1 LSKSS
6 VPISDPRD
14 KQEPDP
20 SGAAVATPVHSRL
33 TVLSGPS
40 GVGKS
45 TVVAELRRICP
56 KIWISVSVTTRRPRP
71 GEADGREYHFVD
83 DGEFDRLIASGA
95 LLEWAW
101 FAGHRYGTPRAP
113 LTERLEAGVACLL
126 EIDVAGA
133 RQVRR
138 AEPDARLVF
147 LAPPSWDELVRRLT
161 GRGTEP
167 PEVLARRLAAAEEEL
182 AAAEE
187 FDITLVNT
195 SVQDVARQLIIL
207 MEECALPS
215 ERHSEGTQSSGRQNV
230 AGTQPLGAAD
240 GIINPPIDELL
251 DVVDSKYQLVIMAAK
266 RARQINAY
274 YAQLGE
280 GLLEYVGPLV
290 ETRSQEKP
298 LSISLREIKERL
310 LNVEAAEG

>member
-1 LSKSS
+1 M
-6 VPISDPRD
+6 
-14 KQEPDP
+14 
-20 SGAAVATPVHSRL
+20 
-33 TVLSGPS
+33 
-40 GVGKS
+40 
-45 TVVAELRRICP
+45 
-56 KIWISVSVTTRRPRP
+56 SVTTRRPRP
-71 GEADGREYHFVD
+71 GEVDGREYHFVD

-95 LLEWAW
+95 LLEWAR

-113 LTERLEAGVACLL
+113 LDEKLEAGVACLL

-133 RQVRR
+133 RQVKR
-138 AEPDARLVF
+138 AAPAARLVF

-167 PEVLARRLAAAEEEL
+167 PEVLARRLAAAEDEL

-187 FDITLVNT
+187 FEITLVNT
-195 SVQDVARQLIIL
+195 SVQDVSQQLIDL
-207 MEECALPS
+207 MEQCVLSSKAALLP
-215 ERHSEGTQSSGRQNV
+215 QGRQNV
-230 AGTQPLGAAD
+230 AGTQGAD

-251 DVVDSKYQLVIMAAK
+251 DVVDSKYRLVIMAAK

-274 YAQLGE
+274 YSQLGE

-298 LSISLREIKERL
+298 LSISLREIKERM
-310 LNVEAAEG
+310 LNVEAIES